1 MDNPELQLPQISRYR
16 VEAVL
21 GRGGM
26 ATVFLAVQESLARQ
40 VALKVMTEDL
50 SRQPEFRSRFLK
62 EGRLIAQLAHPNIVT
77 IYDIGVSEA
86 LHYFSMTYL
95 PGGTLKDKIR
105 AGAPLQDALEILGS
119 LASALAYAHAQGIV
133 HRDIKPSNVL
143 FNAAGAAV
151 LADFGIAKN
160 VGEETQLTSTGL
172 TLGSVPYMSPE
183 QFQGDPVDHRAD
195 LYGLGVLFW
204 QMLTGSLPFH
214 ARDPFAVAVMHTK
227 APIPQLPSEL
237 RHFQPLVAQLLAKRP
252 DDRFSSADALIEA
265 IETIPERLRKIA
277 APVGAVTNTVPMVN
291 PTRSGRSHRPE
302 VAKVSA
308 RLTSGRARL
317 WGAASIAVLALGLGG
332 YFGADHLGSTAKVLD
347 EEGASSAVL
356 SNVSL
361 GTDTSGLLA
370 RAEQRMREGKI
381 LAPPGDNAFDL
392 FRQLLSLDPE
402 NAQAKRRLVDIGRIR
417 AADRIL
423 SVAEDKLRQGA
434 IEDAQQLI
442 QTGLK
447 LNPDDERL
455 IGLARAIE

>member
-1 MDNPELQLPQISRYR
+1 MDNPDLQLPQISRYR

-77 IYDIGVSEA
+77 IYDIGVSEE

-95 PGGTLKDKIR
+95 PGGTLKERIR
-105 AGAPLQDALEILGS
+105 AGAPLADALDILRS
-119 LASALAYAHAQGIV
+119 LASALAYAHHQGIV

-204 QMLTGSLPFH
+204 QMLTGSLPFQ

-237 RHFQPLVAQLLAKRP
+237 RHFQPLIARLLAKRP
-252 DDRFSSADALIEA
+252 DDRFSSADEVIGAIEA
-265 IETIPERLRKIA
+265 IPERLRKIA
-277 APVGAVTNTVPMVN
+277 APASAVTNTVPMLN
-291 PTRSGRSHRPE
+291 PTRSGRSHGAE
-302 VAKVSA
+302 VAQASA
-308 RLTSGRARL
+308 RPAPGRSRL
-317 WGAASIAVLALGLGG
+317 WVAAASVVALAFGLGG
-332 YFGADHLGSTAKVLD
+332 YFGLGYLGSSGTAPK
-347 EEGASSAVL
+347 EGAASAVQ
-356 SNVSL
+356 SSVSL
-361 GTDTSGLLA
+361 GADPKDLLQ

-381 LAPPGDNAFDL
+381 LAPPGDNAFEL

-402 NAQAKRRLVDIGRIR
+402 NVQAKQRLVDIGRIR

-442 QTGLK
+442 RTGLK
-447 LNPDDERL
+447 LNPEDERL
-455 IGLARAIE
+455 IGLARALE